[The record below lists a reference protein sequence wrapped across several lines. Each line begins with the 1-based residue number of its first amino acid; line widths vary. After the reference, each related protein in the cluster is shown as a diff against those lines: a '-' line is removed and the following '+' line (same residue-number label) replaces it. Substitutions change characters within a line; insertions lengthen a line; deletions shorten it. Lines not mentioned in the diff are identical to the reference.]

1 MRDDALK
8 KLLQILNIEVLEGI
22 LRAKDRIDGLCS
34 PQHSLLPS
42 FLKLGR
48 EKQLNSAQYMR
59 DKEIRSFQFS
69 HANSPYQFN
78 DPWMDLAISCLGRVK
93 TKILLGISNQ
103 PDLPHARKYIYDQ
116 VKRFYEQLTSE
127 ERLIPSEYVPI
138 IVAITKLLFNE
149 SVRCSEQAIEASQLL
164 LVLLRDDFRDRLMEL
179 LRFMHYVAAK
189 EDDLLSQS
197 TTNEN
202 IVVKDLLSIVVK
214 VKSESQREVRF
225 WLRFVVKNFDSI
237 FRALR
242 IFESDI
248 YEQAIVS
255 SEGEFCRTIKV
266 GEYEQQTAA
275 VSEQELVKMVI
286 TVMRSNAL
294 SHVEKVRWLNNFK
307 QEYPQLYKSKF
318 PFLEERFS
326 KTRIFST

>member
-1 MRDDALK
+1 
-8 KLLQILNIEVLEGI
+8 
-22 LRAKDRIDGLCS
+22 
-34 PQHSLLPS
+34 
-42 FLKLGR
+42 
-48 EKQLNSAQYMR
+48 
-59 DKEIRSFQFS
+59 
-69 HANSPYQFN
+69 
-78 DPWMDLAISCLGRVK
+78 MDLAISCLGRVK

-149 SVRCSEQAIEASQLL
+149 SGRCNEQAIEASQLL
-164 LVLLRDDFRDRLMEL
+164 LVLLRDDYRERLMEL

-214 VKSESQREVRF
+214 AKSESQREVRF

-237 FRALR
+237 SRALR
-242 IFESDI
+242 LFESDI
-248 YEQAIVS
+248 FERAILS
-255 SEGEFCRTIKV
+255 SEAEFCRTVKM

-275 VSEQELVKMVI
+275 VSEKELVKMVI
-286 TVMRSNAL
+286 TVMRSDAL
-294 SHVEKVRWLNNFK
+294 SHTEKVRWLSKFK
-307 QEYPQLYKSKF
+307 QEYPQLYKSRF